1 MAVSPYMFLKYPKQ
15 LLKKVS
21 DHGNKIGLLLVDKMR
36 VINIIQEAKETKHD
50 NKKYKEIQSLFKK

>member
-1 MAVSPYMFLKYPKQ
+1 MFLKYPKQ